1 VSLTVF
7 PADTLATTNPTLI
20 PRIWPLAGG
29 IILDWVGVDII
40 APVCTTTILLGSLI
54 AATGVQVGNWRV
66 LAGGYIVQGFGTAL
80 LDSCQQVFFHAFGQR
95 QGLAFAFGL
104 ENAIASATS
113 LASEAAAIPI
123 RDSLGTNYVFWIPVA
138 FCGCSSLLNFA
149 YLYYAKYKMPAQYRV
164 STGRDRSKG
173 SGNAKVLSLDSLWRL
188 PWCFWVL
195 PATQLL
201 QSGAAGGFS
210 VARADIIRL

>member
-1 VSLTVF
+1 
-7 PADTLATTNPTLI
+7 
-20 PRIWPLAGG
+20 
-29 IILDWVGVDII
+29 
-40 APVCTTTILLGSLI
+40 
-54 AATGVQVGNWRV
+54 
-66 LAGGYIVQGFGTAL
+66 
-80 LDSCQQVFFHAFGQR
+80 
-95 QGLAFAFGL
+95 LAFAFGL

>member
-1 VSLTVF
+1 MLSSIRKRTRMTLWGELTCS
-7 PADTLATTNPTLI
+7 
-20 PRIWPLAGG
+20 IWPLVGG
-29 IILDWVGVDII
+29 IILDWVGVDVV
-40 APVCTTTILLGSLI
+40 APICTTTILVGSLV
-54 AATGVQVGNWRV
+54 AASGVQIGNWRV
-66 LAGGYIVQGFGTAL
+66 LAGGYILQGFGTAL
-80 LDSCQQVFFHAFGQR
+80 LDSCQQVFFHAFGRR

-113 LASEAAAIPI
+113 LASEAAAIPV

-138 FCGCSSLLNFA
+138 FCGFSSLLNFA
-149 YLYYAKYKMPAQYRV
+149 YLYYAKRKMPAQYRV
-164 STGRDRSKG
+164 STGRERSQAGGARKL
-173 SGNAKVLSLDSLWRL
+173 LSLESLWLL

-210 VARADIIRL
+210 VARADIIRM